1 MKNYQRLK
9 GLIAATF
16 TPMDEK
22 GNLNLTVIDQYAE
35 LMIRSG
41 LKGVFLC
48 GTTGESASLTIE
60 EQKEIAEAWIKS
72 VKGKLKVIIQV
83 GCNAQQQAI
92 DLAKHAYA
100 IGADGIAATAPYFF
114 KPRNVTELVD
124 FFVPIATSAKEL
136 PFYYYNIPSMT
147 GVYLP
152 VPEFLTEGKI
162 RIPNLAG
169 VKYTHINL
177 MEMAQC
183 IHMDNGAFEVFNG
196 YDEILLPGLSLG
208 AKAAVGSAF
217 NYFPAVYYGII
228 DAFDKGDFV
237 KARELQIKSIEVVN
251 IITKH
256 GGSVRGGKAIMNL
269 LGIECGPCRLPLAP
283 FSEEEY
289 IQLKEDLDKVGFFS
303 TVAAL

>member
-1 MKNYQRLK
+1 MENYQRLK

-16 TPMDEK
+16 TPMDTK

-60 EQKEIAEAWIKS
+60 EQKDIALAWIKS

-114 KPRNVTELVD
+114 KPAKVTDLVD
-124 FFVPIATSAKEL
+124 FFVPIAASAKEM

-152 VPEFLTEGKI
+152 VPEFLAEGKK

-217 NYFPAVYYGII
+217 NYFPSVYYGII
-228 DAFDKGDFV
+228 EAFDKGDFV

-283 FSEEEY
+283 FSKEEY
-289 IQLKEDLDKVGFFS
+289 IMLKEDLDKVGFFCADN
-303 TVAAL
+303 TL